1 MDKMTKKE
9 MFERVIEIV
18 KEAGVEDE
26 AVLVEKLE
34 HEIELISKKRT
45 GLTKNQ
51 KANVELAER
60 VFEVIAA
67 TDKEKGMTIAEI
79 FNELKDVEGI
89 TSTNKVSA
97 LITKLKNAGRVARID
112 NGKDNVTFKIAE

>member
-26 AVLVEKLE
+26 AVLVGKLE

-79 FNELKDVEGI
+79 FDELKDVEGI

-97 LITKLKNAGRVARID
+97 LVKKLKDAGRVTRVD